1 MRKKH
6 TTQSAKHQVFNSLLF
21 FVLSALFF
29 RYKIFMEH
37 YVSGFTSQ
45 LKEAIAIG
53 KKATLTVS
61 DKQLTNVVITGLG
74 GSGIGGKIVSQLVL
88 SHASLPIYVNNNYT
102 IPGFVNENTLVIVS
116 SYSGNTEE
124 TINAMQQALD
134 KKAEV
139 ACITSG
145 GEVHELADKHNLNA
159 ITIPGGNPPRTALA
173 YSFTQ
178 QFFLLRHYG
187 VIKTEFESDLE
198 NAIELLEKESET
210 IKKEALEIANKI
222 FDKTA
227 VIYTESS
234 FEGVGIRLRQQL
246 NENAKVLC
254 WHHALPEMNHNELV
268 GWAGGDN
275 SKAVMF
281 LRNHSDYK
289 RTQVRMELSKQI
301 ISDYTDTIIEIFS
314 QGNTAIEKTLY
325 HIHLGDWIS
334 VYLAKLNNVDP
345 IEVNVIGHL
354 KSELAKV

>member
-1 MRKKH
+1 
-6 TTQSAKHQVFNSLLF
+6 
-21 FVLSALFF
+21 
-29 RYKIFMEH
+29 MEH

-53 KKATLTVS
+53 KNATLTAS
-61 DKQLTNVVITGLG
+61 NKQLTNVVITGLG

-88 SHASLPIYVNNNYT
+88 NNASLPIYVNNNYT

-124 TINAMQQALD
+124 TINAMKQALAKD
-134 KKAEV
+134 AEV

-145 GEVHELADKHNLNA
+145 GEILELANKHHINA
-159 ITIPGGNPPRTALA
+159 ITIPGGHPPRTAFA
-173 YSFTQ
+173 YSFAQ
-178 QFFLLRHYG
+178 QFFLLHHYG
-187 VIKTEFESDLE
+187 IIDAGFETDLE
-198 NAIELLEKESET
+198 NAIELLIAKNEA
-210 IKKEALEIANKI
+210 IKKEALDVANKI
-222 FDKTA
+222 FNKTA
-227 VIYTESS
+227 VIYTENS

-268 GWAGGDN
+268 GWAGGDK
-275 SKAVMF
+275 SKAVIF

-289 RTQVRMELSKQI
+289 RTQVRMDLSKEI
-301 ISDYTDTIIEIFS
+301 ISEYTDTIIEIFS
-314 QGNTAIEKTLY
+314 KGESPIENTLY
-325 HIHLGDWIS
+325 HINLGDWIS

-345 IEVNVIGHL
+345 IEVNVISYL

>member
-1 MRKKH
+1 
-6 TTQSAKHQVFNSLLF
+6 
-21 FVLSALFF
+21 
-29 RYKIFMEH
+29 MEH

-53 KKATLTVS
+53 KKATLS
-61 DKQLTNVVITGLG
+61 ASNKQISNVVITGLG

-88 SHASLPIYVNNNYT
+88 NNASLPVYVNNNYT

-124 TINAMQQALD
+124 TINAMKLALE
-134 KKAEV
+134 KNAEV

-145 GEVHELADKHNLNA
+145 GEVLELATQHDLNT
-159 ITIPGGNPPRTALA
+159 ITIPGGNPPRTAFA

-178 QFFLLRHYG
+178 QFFLLQHYG
-187 VIKTEFESDLE
+187 IIEAGFEADLE
-198 NAIELLEKESET
+198 SAIDLLNQESES
-210 IKKEALEIANKI
+210 IKKKALEVANKI
-222 FDKTA
+222 FGKTA

-234 FEGVGIRLRQQL
+234 FEGVGVRLRQQL

-268 GWAGGDN
+268 GWAGGDC
-275 SKAVMF
+275 SKAVIFM
-281 LRNHSDYK
+281 RNHSDYK
-289 RTQVRMELSKQI
+289 RTQVRMELSKEI
-301 ISDYTDTIIEIFS
+301 ISEYTETIIEIFS
-314 QGNTAIEKTLY
+314 LGNTAIEKTLY
-325 HIHLGDWIS
+325 HIHLGDWVS
-334 VYLAKLNNVDP
+334 VYLAKMNKVDP

>member
-1 MRKKH
+1 
-6 TTQSAKHQVFNSLLF
+6 
-21 FVLSALFF
+21 
-29 RYKIFMEH
+29 MEH

-53 KKATLTVS
+53 KNATLTAS
-61 DKQLTNVVITGLG
+61 NKQLTNVVITGLG

-88 SHASLPIYVNNNYT
+88 NNASLPIYVNNNYT

-124 TINAMQQALD
+124 TINAMKQALA
-134 KKAEV
+134 KNAEV

-145 GEVHELADKHNLNA
+145 GEVLELAKQHHLNA
-159 ITIPGGNPPRTALA
+159 ITIPGGHPPRTAFA
-173 YSFTQ
+173 YSFSQ
-178 QFFLLRHYG
+178 QFFLLKHYG
-187 VIKTEFESDLE
+187 IIEAGFEAKLE
-198 NAIELLEKESET
+198 NAIELLNSESET
-210 IKKEALEIANKI
+210 IKKTALEVADKI
-222 FDKTA
+222 FNKTA

-268 GWAGGDN
+268 GWAGGDK
-275 SKAVMF
+275 SKAVIF

-289 RTQVRMELSKQI
+289 RTQVRMELSKEI
-301 ISDYTDTIIEIFS
+301 ISKYTDTIIDIFS
-314 QGNTAIEKTLY
+314 KGNSAIENTLY
-325 HIHLGDWIS
+325 HINLGDWVS
-334 VYLAKLNNVDP
+334 VYLAKLNKVDP
-345 IEVNVIGHL
+345 IEVNVISHL